1 MCDVEKIRESF
12 KPDHIT
18 TLFVGE
24 SAPAGGDFF
33 YDGNSILFRAMKQAF
48 EGSESFLKDFQASGF
63 FLDDLILE
71 PANNLEDVARDALR
85 WNSVPGLADRIRE
98 YQPSAIVTL
107 MRGIELMVIEAIC
120 QSGHNSKTYHV
131 PFPGTGNW
139 KYFQREMQPVIP
151 ELPTLHGKK
160 WKESQTVT
168 IEGKRQSIPL
178 TEGPSR
184 AAARSYLRG
193 AGFAKDDLHKPIIG
207 IANTWTEIGTCNVH
221 LREIAEALKQG
232 IREAGGTPMEFNT
245 VTISD
250 GITMGTQGMK
260 ASLVSREVIADSIE
274 LVARGNLFDG
284 LVGIGG
290 CDKNMPGI
298 IMALCRLDIPGMM
311 LYGGSIAPGKLNG
324 PNGEKIDITIQNVFE
339 GIGAYAAGKID
350 DAGLEALEA
359 NACPGAGAC
368 GGQFTANTMA
378 MSGELLGI
386 SPMELSGVPATAKN
400 KLEATRAAGRMLMDA
415 VRANRRPSQIINRK
429 SLENTIASVAASG
442 GSTNAVLHLIA
453 IARELGIDLKMDDFD
468 RISTQTPFI
477 CDLTPAGKYVASDY
491 QAAGGSR
498 LLAKRM
504 IDAGHAD
511 GSMLTISGRT
521 LSEEAAL
528 AVETP
533 GQVVIGKFESPIKPN
548 GGLVILK
555 GNLAPEGSV
564 MKIAAANRYEHRGPA
579 RVFECE
585 EDCFAAV
592 QTGKIKPNDVLVI
605 RYEGPKGGPGMREM
619 LQVTAAVSGN
629 PELSSTVALLTD
641 GRFSGA
647 TRGFTAG
654 HVAPEAFVGGP
665 IAAVR
670 EGDIIHF
677 DIPKRTLNVEISDE
691 EMRKRLEG
699 FKAPA
704 LRWPSGVFRKY
715 VDRVK
720 SASEGATT

>member
-1 MCDVEKIRESF
+1 M
-12 KPDHIT
+12 
-18 TLFVGE
+18 
-24 SAPAGGDFF
+24 
-33 YDGNSILFRAMKQAF
+33 
-48 EGSESFLKDFQASGF
+48 
-63 FLDDLILE
+63 
-71 PANNLEDVARDALR
+71 
-85 WNSVPGLADRIRE
+85 
-98 YQPSAIVTL
+98 
-107 MRGIELMVIEAIC
+107 
-120 QSGHNSKTYHV
+120 
-131 PFPGTGNW
+131 
-139 KYFQREMQPVIP
+139 
-151 ELPTLHGKK
+151 
-160 WKESQTVT
+160 TV
-168 IEGKRQSIPL
+168 EGKRQSIPL

-193 AGFAKDDLHKPIIG
+193 SGFKKDDLHKPIIG
-207 IANTWTEIGTCNVH
+207 VANTWTEIGTCNVH
-221 LREIAEALKQG
+221 LREIAEALKEG

-324 PNGEKIDITIQNVFE
+324 PDGKKIDITIQNVFE
-339 GIGAYAAGKID
+339 GIGSHAAGRID

-378 MSGELLGI
+378 MSAEILGI
-386 SPMELSGVPATAKN
+386 APIELSGVPATAPN
-400 KLEATRAAGRMLMDA
+400 KLEATRAAGRILMDA
-415 VRANRRPSQIINRK
+415 VRANRKPSQIITRK

-442 GSTNAVLHLIA
+442 GSTNAVLHLLA
-453 IARELGIDLKMDDFD
+453 IAREMGIELNIDDFD
-468 RISTQTPFI
+468 AISARTPYI
-477 CDLTPAGKYVASDY
+477 CSLTPAGKYVASDY

-511 GSMLTISGRT
+511 GSALTVSGKT
-521 LSEEAAL
+521 LAEEASTAK
-528 AVETP
+528 ETP
-533 GQVVIGKFESPIKPN
+533 GQDVIHTFEKPIKPN

-555 GNLAPEGSV
+555 GNLAPEGCV
-564 MKIAAANRYEHRGPA
+564 MKIAAAGKYDHRGPA
-579 RVFECE
+579 RVFDSE
-585 EDCFAAV
+585 EDCFKVV
-592 QTGKIKPNDVLVI
+592 QAGGIKPGDVVVI

-619 LQVTAAVSGN
+619 LQVTAAITSN
-629 PELSSTVALLTD
+629 AELSAQVALLTD

-670 EGDIIHF
+670 EGDIISF
-677 DIPKRTLNVEISDE
+677 DIAKRRLDVEISKE
-691 EMRKRLEG
+691 EMAARLKD
-699 FKAPA
+699 FKPPA
-704 LRWPSGVFRKY
+704 LRWPKGVFRKY
-715 VDRVK
+715 VDRVN

>member
-1 MCDVEKIRESF
+1 M
-12 KPDHIT
+12 
-18 TLFVGE
+18 
-24 SAPAGGDFF
+24 
-33 YDGNSILFRAMKQAF
+33 
-48 EGSESFLKDFQASGF
+48 
-63 FLDDLILE
+63 
-71 PANNLEDVARDALR
+71 
-85 WNSVPGLADRIRE
+85 
-98 YQPSAIVTL
+98 
-107 MRGIELMVIEAIC
+107 
-120 QSGHNSKTYHV
+120 
-131 PFPGTGNW
+131 
-139 KYFQREMQPVIP
+139 
-151 ELPTLHGKK
+151 
-160 WKESQTVT
+160 T

-193 AGFAKDDLHKPIIG
+193 SGFKKDDLHKPIIG
-207 IANTWTEIGTCNVH
+207 VANTWTEIGTCNVH
-221 LREIAEALKQG
+221 LREIAEALKEG

-311 LYGGSIAPGKLNG
+311 LYGGSIAPGKIDG
-324 PNGEKIDITIQNVFE
+324 KDGKKIDISIQNVFE
-339 GIGAYAAGKID
+339 GIGSFAAGRID
-350 DAGLEALEA
+350 AAGLEALEA

-378 MSGELLGI
+378 MSAEILGI
-386 SPMELSGVPATAKN
+386 SPIELSGVPATAPN
-400 KLEATRAAGRMLMDA
+400 KAEATRAAGRMLMDA
-415 VRANRRPSQIINRK
+415 VRANRRPSQIITRK

-442 GSTNAVLHLIA
+442 GSTNAVLHLLA
-453 IARELGIDLKMDDFD
+453 IAREMGIPLSIDDFD
-468 RISTQTPFI
+468 AISKRTPYI
-477 CDLTPAGKYVASDY
+477 CDLTPAGKYMASHY

-498 LLAKRM
+498 LLARRM

-511 GSMLTISGRT
+511 GSALTISGKT
-521 LSEEAAL
+521 LAEEAAL
-528 AVETP
+528 AKETP
-533 GQVVIGKFESPIKPN
+533 GQDVIHTFEKPIKPN

-555 GNLAPEGSV
+555 GNLAPEGCV
-564 MKIAAANRYEHRGPA
+564 MKIAAAGKYEHRGPA
-579 RVFECE
+579 RVFDSE
-585 EDCFAAV
+585 EDCFKVV
-592 QTGKIKPNDVLVI
+592 QEGGIKPGDVVVI

-619 LQVTAAVSGN
+619 LQVTAAISSN
-629 PELSSTVALLTD
+629 PELSAQVALLTD

-670 EGDIIHF
+670 EGDIIAF
-677 DIPKRTLNVEISDE
+677 DIAKRTLDVEISKE
-691 EMRKRLEG
+691 EMAARLKN
-699 FKAPA
+699 FKPPA
-704 LRWPSGVFRKY
+704 LRWPKGVFRKY
-715 VDRVK
+715 VDRVT

>member
-1 MCDVEKIRESF
+1 M
-12 KPDHIT
+12 
-18 TLFVGE
+18 
-24 SAPAGGDFF
+24 
-33 YDGNSILFRAMKQAF
+33 
-48 EGSESFLKDFQASGF
+48 
-63 FLDDLILE
+63 
-71 PANNLEDVARDALR
+71 
-85 WNSVPGLADRIRE
+85 
-98 YQPSAIVTL
+98 
-107 MRGIELMVIEAIC
+107 
-120 QSGHNSKTYHV
+120 
-131 PFPGTGNW
+131 
-139 KYFQREMQPVIP
+139 
-151 ELPTLHGKK
+151 
-160 WKESQTVT
+160 T

-193 AGFAKDDLHKPIIG
+193 AGFSKDDLHKPIIG
-207 IANTWTEIGTCNVH
+207 VANTWTEIGTCNVH
-221 LREIAEALKQG
+221 LRDIAEALKEG

-284 LVGIGG
+284 LIGIGG

-324 PNGEKIDITIQNVFE
+324 VDITIQNVFE
-339 GIGAYAAGKID
+339 GIGSHAAGRID

-378 MSGELLGI
+378 MSGEILGI
-386 SPMELSGVPATAKN
+386 SPIYLSGVPAISTDKHAASR
-400 KLEATRAAGRMLMDA
+400 EAGRILMDA
-415 VRANRRPSQIINRK
+415 VRANRRPSEIITRR

-453 IARELGIDLKMDDFD
+453 IARELNIPLNVDDFD
-468 RISTQTPFI
+468 QISKRTPFI

-498 LLAKRM
+498 LLAKRL
-504 IDAGHAD
+504 IEAGHAD
-511 GSMLTISGRT
+511 GSALTISGKT
-521 LSEEAAL
+521 LAEEAAL
-528 AVETP
+528 AKETP
-533 GQVVIGKFESPIKPN
+533 GQVVIRGFDNPIKPT

-555 GNLAPEGSV
+555 GNLAPEGCV
-564 MKIAAANRYEHRGPA
+564 MKVAAANRVEHRGPA

-585 EDCFAAV
+585 DDCFAAV
-592 QTGKIKPNDVLVI
+592 QSGNIKPNDVLVI

-619 LQVTAAVSGN
+619 LQVTAAISSN
-629 PELSSTVALLTD
+629 PELAASVALMTD

-670 EGDIIHF
+670 EGDTIHF
-677 DIPKRTLNVEISDE
+677 DIPNRTLTLELSEEEIAA
-691 EMRKRLEG
+691 RLKG
-699 FKAPA
+699 FRPPA
-704 LRWPSGVFRKY
+704 LRWPRGVFRKY
-715 VDRVK
+715 VDRVN

>member
-1 MCDVEKIRESF
+1 
-12 KPDHIT
+12 
-18 TLFVGE
+18 
-24 SAPAGGDFF
+24 
-33 YDGNSILFRAMKQAF
+33 
-48 EGSESFLKDFQASGF
+48 
-63 FLDDLILE
+63 
-71 PANNLEDVARDALR
+71 
-85 WNSVPGLADRIRE
+85 
-98 YQPSAIVTL
+98 
-107 MRGIELMVIEAIC
+107 
-120 QSGHNSKTYHV
+120 
-131 PFPGTGNW
+131 
-139 KYFQREMQPVIP
+139 
-151 ELPTLHGKK
+151 
-160 WKESQTVT
+160 VT

-193 AGFAKDDLHKPIIG
+193 SGFAKEDLHKPIIG
-207 IANTWTEIGTCNVH
+207 VANTWTEIGTCNVH

-324 PNGEKIDITIQNVFE
+324 PKGEKIDITIQNVFE
-339 GIGAYAAGKID
+339 GIGSFAAGRID
-350 DAGLEALEA
+350 EAGLEALEA

-378 MSGELLGI
+378 MSGEILGI
-386 SPMELSGVPATAKN
+386 SPIEISGVPATDPN
-400 KLEATRAAGRMLMDA
+400 KLEATRKAGHILMDA
-415 VRANRRPSQIINRK
+415 VRANLRPSQIITRK

-442 GSTNAVLHLIA
+442 GSTNAVLHLLA
-453 IARELGIDLKMDDFD
+453 IAKEMGIALNIDDFD
-468 RISTQTPFI
+468 VISERTPYI
-477 CDLTPAGKYVASDY
+477 CSLTPAGKYVASDY

-504 IDAGHAD
+504 IDAGFAD
-511 GSMLTISGRT
+511 GSALTISGKT
-521 LSEEAAL
+521 LAEEAAS
-528 AVETP
+528 AKETP
-533 GQVVIGKFESPIKPN
+533 GQDVIHTFEKPIKPN

-555 GNLAPEGSV
+555 GNLAPEGCV
-564 MKIAAANRYEHRGPA
+564 MKIAAAGKYEHRGPA
-579 RVFECE
+579 RVFDCE
-585 EDCFAAV
+585 EDCFKVV
-592 QTGKIKPNDVLVI
+592 QEGGIKPGDVVVI

-619 LQVTAAVSGN
+619 LQVTAAISSN
-629 PELSSTVALLTD
+629 AELSAHVALLTD

-670 EGDIIHF
+670 EGDIISF
-677 DIPKRTLNVEISDE
+677 DIPKRTLNVEISDA
-691 EMRKRLEG
+691 EMAARLKD
-699 FKAPA
+699 FKPPA
-704 LRWPSGVFRKY
+704 LRWPKGVFRKY
-715 VDRVK
+715 VDRVT
-720 SASEGATT
+720 SASVGATT

>member
-1 MCDVEKIRESF
+1 M
-12 KPDHIT
+12 
-18 TLFVGE
+18 
-24 SAPAGGDFF
+24 
-33 YDGNSILFRAMKQAF
+33 
-48 EGSESFLKDFQASGF
+48 
-63 FLDDLILE
+63 
-71 PANNLEDVARDALR
+71 
-85 WNSVPGLADRIRE
+85 
-98 YQPSAIVTL
+98 
-107 MRGIELMVIEAIC
+107 
-120 QSGHNSKTYHV
+120 
-131 PFPGTGNW
+131 
-139 KYFQREMQPVIP
+139 
-151 ELPTLHGKK
+151 
-160 WKESQTVT
+160 T

-221 LREIAEALKQG
+221 LRQIAEWLKIG

-274 LVARGNLFDG
+274 LVSRGNLFDG

-311 LYGGSIAPGKLNG
+311 LYGGSIAPGKLAG
-324 PNGEKIDITIQNVFE
+324 PNGSTIDITIQNVFE
-339 GIGAYAAGKID
+339 GIGSHAAGRID

-359 NACPGAGAC
+359 AACPGAGAC

-378 MSGELLGI
+378 MSGEILGI
-386 SPMELSGVPATAKN
+386 SPIYLSGVPATSPDKRA
-400 KLEATRAAGRMLMDA
+400 ATIEAGRMLMDA
-415 VRANRRPSQIINRK
+415 VRANRRPSQIITRK

-453 IARELGIDLKMDDFD
+453 IARELGIPLNVDDFD
-468 RISTQTPFI
+468 EISKRTPFI
-477 CDLTPAGKYVASDY
+477 CDLTPAGKFVASDY

-498 LLAKRM
+498 VLAQRL
-504 IDAGHAD
+504 IDVGFAD
-511 GSMLTISGRT
+511 GSTLTISGRT
-521 LSEEAAL
+521 LAEEAAL
-528 AVETP
+528 AQETP
-533 GQVVIGKFESPIKPN
+533 GQVVIHTFDHPIKPT

-555 GNLAPEGSV
+555 GNLAPEGCV
-564 MKIAAANRYEHRGPA
+564 MKVAAANKLEHRGPA
-579 RVFECE
+579 RVFETE

-592 QTGKIKPNDVLVI
+592 QTGQIRPNDVLVI

-619 LQVTAAVSGN
+619 LQVTAAISSN
-629 PELSSTVALLTD
+629 ADLSSTVALMTD

-677 DIPKRTLNVEISDE
+677 DIPNRTLTLEVPDE
-691 EMRKRLEG
+691 EIAARLKG
-699 FKAPA
+699 FTPPA
-704 LRWPSGVFRKY
+704 LRWPKGVFRKY
-715 VDRVK
+715 VDRVT

>member
-1 MCDVEKIRESF
+1 M
-12 KPDHIT
+12 
-18 TLFVGE
+18 
-24 SAPAGGDFF
+24 
-33 YDGNSILFRAMKQAF
+33 
-48 EGSESFLKDFQASGF
+48 
-63 FLDDLILE
+63 
-71 PANNLEDVARDALR
+71 
-85 WNSVPGLADRIRE
+85 
-98 YQPSAIVTL
+98 
-107 MRGIELMVIEAIC
+107 
-120 QSGHNSKTYHV
+120 
-131 PFPGTGNW
+131 
-139 KYFQREMQPVIP
+139 
-151 ELPTLHGKK
+151 
-160 WKESQTVT
+160 T

-193 AGFAKDDLHKPIIG
+193 AGYAKEDLHKPIIG

-221 LREIAEALKQG
+221 LRELAEALKQG

-245 VTISD
+245 ITISD

-274 LVARGNLFDG
+274 LTARGNLFDG

-324 PNGEKIDITIQNVFE
+324 VDITIQNVFE

-350 DAGLEALEA
+350 EAGLEALEA

-378 MSGELLGI
+378 MSAEILGI
-386 SPMELSGVPATAKN
+386 APMQLSGVPATANDKYA
-400 KLEATRAAGRMLMDA
+400 ATREAGRMVMDA
-415 VRANRRPSQIINRK
+415 VRANRRPSQIITRK
-429 SLENTIASVAASG
+429 ALENTIASVAASG

-453 IARELGIDLKMDDFD
+453 IARELGIPLSVDDFD
-468 RISTQTPFI
+468 AISKRTPFI
-477 CDLTPAGKYVASDY
+477 CDLVPAGKYMASHY

-498 LLAKRM
+498 VLAKRL
-504 IDAGHAD
+504 IDAGFAD
-511 GSMLTISGRT
+511 GSTLTISGKT
-521 LSEEAAL
+521 LAEEAAL
-528 AVETP
+528 AEETP
-533 GQVVIGKFESPIKPN
+533 GQVVIKTFEKPIKPT

-555 GNLAPEGSV
+555 GNLAPEGCV
-564 MKIAAANRYEHRGPA
+564 MKIAAADRTEHRGPA
-579 RVFECE
+579 RVFDCE

-592 QTGKIKPNDVLVI
+592 QSGRIKPGDVLVI

-619 LQVTAAVSGN
+619 LQVTAAVSGH
-629 PELSSTVALLTD
+629 PDLSHTVALLTD

-670 EGDIIHF
+670 EGDVIHF
-677 DIPKRTLNVEISDE
+677 DIPNRRLDVELSDQE
-691 EMRKRLEG
+691 IKNRLKD
-699 FKAPA
+699 FAPPP
-704 LRWPSGVFRKY
+704 LRWPAGVFRKY
-715 VDRVK
+715 VDRVN
-720 SASEGATT
+720 SASLGATT

>member
-1 MCDVEKIRESF
+1 
-12 KPDHIT
+12 
-18 TLFVGE
+18 
-24 SAPAGGDFF
+24 
-33 YDGNSILFRAMKQAF
+33 
-48 EGSESFLKDFQASGF
+48 
-63 FLDDLILE
+63 
-71 PANNLEDVARDALR
+71 
-85 WNSVPGLADRIRE
+85 
-98 YQPSAIVTL
+98 
-107 MRGIELMVIEAIC
+107 
-120 QSGHNSKTYHV
+120 
-131 PFPGTGNW
+131 
-139 KYFQREMQPVIP
+139 
-151 ELPTLHGKK
+151 
-160 WKESQTVT
+160 VT

-193 AGFAKDDLHKPIIG
+193 AGFKKEDLHKPIIG

-221 LREIAEALKQG
+221 LREIAEALKEG

-245 VTISD
+245 ITISD

-311 LYGGSIAPGKLNG
+311 LYGGSIAPGKVDG
-324 PNGEKIDITIQNVFE
+324 VDITIQNVFE
-339 GIGAYAAGKID
+339 GIGSHAKGLID
-350 DAGLEALEA
+350 DARLEDLEAH
-359 NACPGAGAC
+359 ACPGAGAC

-378 MSGELLGI
+378 MSAEIMGI
-386 SPMELSGVPATAKN
+386 SPIELSGVPATAPN
-400 KLEATRAAGRMLMDA
+400 KKEATRAAGRMLMDA
-415 VRANRRPSQIINRK
+415 VRANRRPSQIITRK

-442 GSTNAVLHLIA
+442 GSTNAVLHLLA
-453 IARELGIDLKMDDFD
+453 IAREMGIELSIDDFD
-468 RISTQTPFI
+468 AISKRTPFI
-477 CDLTPAGKYVASDY
+477 CDLTPAGKYMAWHY
-491 QAAGGSR
+491 QEAGGSR
-498 LLAKRM
+498 LLARRM
-504 IDAGHAD
+504 IAAGHAD
-511 GSMLTISGRT
+511 GGTLTISGKT
-521 LSEEAAL
+521 LAEEAAL
-528 AVETP
+528 AQEKP
-533 GQVVIGKFESPIKPN
+533 GQDVIHTFEKPIKPN

-555 GNLAPEGSV
+555 GNLAPEGCV
-564 MKIAAANRYEHRGPA
+564 MKIAAADRYEHRGPA
-579 RVFECE
+579 RVFDCE
-585 EDCFAAV
+585 EDCFKAV
-592 QTGKIKPNDVLVI
+592 QSGGIRPGDVIVI

-619 LQVTAAVSGN
+619 LQVTAAISGM
-629 PELSSTVALLTD
+629 PELSHTVALLTD

-670 EGDIIHF
+670 EGDMIHF
-677 DIPKRTLNVEISDE
+677 DIRNRALNVEISDAE
-691 EMRKRLEG
+691 LKERLKN

-715 VDRVK
+715 VDRVR

>member
-1 MCDVEKIRESF
+1 M
-12 KPDHIT
+12 
-18 TLFVGE
+18 
-24 SAPAGGDFF
+24 
-33 YDGNSILFRAMKQAF
+33 
-48 EGSESFLKDFQASGF
+48 
-63 FLDDLILE
+63 
-71 PANNLEDVARDALR
+71 
-85 WNSVPGLADRIRE
+85 
-98 YQPSAIVTL
+98 
-107 MRGIELMVIEAIC
+107 
-120 QSGHNSKTYHV
+120 
-131 PFPGTGNW
+131 
-139 KYFQREMQPVIP
+139 
-151 ELPTLHGKK
+151 
-160 WKESQTVT
+160 T

-193 AGFAKDDLHKPIIG
+193 VGFSKEELHQPIIG
-207 IANTWTEIGTCNVH
+207 IANTWTEIGTCNMH
-221 LREIAEALKQG
+221 LREIAEALKEG

-245 VTISD
+245 ITIHD

-324 PNGEKIDITIQNVFE
+324 PDGREIDITIQDVFE
-339 GIGAYAAGKID
+339 GIGSHAAGRID

-378 MSGELLGI
+378 MSGEILGI
-386 SPMELSGVPATAKN
+386 SPIKLSGVPATSPE
-400 KLEATRAAGRMLMDA
+400 KLAACREAGRMLMDA
-415 VRANRRPSQIINRK
+415 VRANRRPSQIITRK
-429 SLENTIASVAASG
+429 SIENTIASVAASG
-442 GSTNAVLHLIA
+442 GSTNAVLHLLA
-453 IARELGIDLKMDDFD
+453 IAREMNIPLTIDDFD
-468 RISTQTPFI
+468 IISKRTPYI
-477 CDLTPAGKYVASDY
+477 CSLTPAGKYVASDY

-498 LLAKRM
+498 LLAKRL

-511 GSMLTISGRT
+511 GSTLTISGKT
-521 LSEEAAL
+521 LAEEAAL
-528 AVETP
+528 AEETP
-533 GQVVIGKFESPIKPN
+533 GQQVIGTFEEPIKPN

-555 GNLAPEGSV
+555 GNLAPEGCV
-564 MKIAAANRYEHRGPA
+564 MKIAAANRMDHRGPA
-579 RVFECE
+579 RVFDCE

-592 QTGKIKPNDVLVI
+592 QTGQIKPGDVLVI

-619 LQVTAAVSGN
+619 LQVTAAVSSSA
-629 PELSSTVALLTD
+629 ELSATVALLTD

-677 DIPKRTLNVEISDE
+677 DILNRKLDVEISEE
-691 EMRKRLEG
+691 EMAARLKG
-699 FKAPA
+699 FTPPA
-704 LRWPSGVFRKY
+704 LRWPRGVFRKY
-715 VDRVK
+715 VDRVT

>member
-1 MCDVEKIRESF
+1 M
-12 KPDHIT
+12 
-18 TLFVGE
+18 
-24 SAPAGGDFF
+24 
-33 YDGNSILFRAMKQAF
+33 
-48 EGSESFLKDFQASGF
+48 
-63 FLDDLILE
+63 
-71 PANNLEDVARDALR
+71 
-85 WNSVPGLADRIRE
+85 
-98 YQPSAIVTL
+98 
-107 MRGIELMVIEAIC
+107 
-120 QSGHNSKTYHV
+120 
-131 PFPGTGNW
+131 
-139 KYFQREMQPVIP
+139 
-151 ELPTLHGKK
+151 
-160 WKESQTVT
+160 T

-193 AGFAKDDLHKPIIG
+193 SGFAKDDLHKPIIG

-221 LREIAEALKQG
+221 LHEVAEALKQG

-245 VTISD
+245 ITISD

-324 PNGEKIDITIQNVFE
+324 IDITIQNVFE

-350 DAGLEALEA
+350 AAGLEALEA

-378 MSGELLGI
+378 MSGEMLGI
-386 SPMELSGVPATAKN
+386 SPMQLSGVPATDKDKHA
-400 KLEATRAAGRMLMDA
+400 ATREAGRMLMDA
-415 VRANRRPSQIINRK
+415 VRANRRPSQIITK
-429 SLENTIASVAASG
+429 TSIMNTIASVAASG
-442 GSTNAVLHLIA
+442 GSTNAVLHLLALAHEMGI
-453 IARELGIDLKMDDFD
+453 ELSIDDFD
-468 RISTQTPFI
+468 AISKKTPFI
-477 CDLTPAGKYVASDY
+477 CDLVPAGKYMASHF

-498 LLAKRM
+498 LLAKRL

-511 GSMLTISGRT
+511 GSTLTISGRT
-521 LSEEAAL
+521 LAEEAAL

-533 GQVVIGKFESPIKPN
+533 GQVVIKTFEDPIKAT

-555 GNLAPEGSV
+555 GNLAPEGCV
-564 MKIAAANRYEHRGPA
+564 MKIAAADRYEHRGPA
-579 RVFECE
+579 RVFDSE

-592 QTGKIKPNDVLVI
+592 QGDKVKPGDVLVI

-619 LQVTAAVSGN
+619 LQVTAAVSGH
-629 PELSSTVALLTD
+629 PELSHTVALLTD

-670 EGDIIHF
+670 EGDIIAF
-677 DIPKRTLNVEISDE
+677 DIKKRTLDVEISAE
-691 EMRKRLEG
+691 EMAARLKG
-699 FKAPA
+699 FKPPA
-704 LRWPSGVFRKY
+704 LRWPAGVFRKY
-715 VDRVK
+715 VDRVT
-720 SASEGATT
+720 SASHGATT

>member
-1 MCDVEKIRESF
+1 M
-12 KPDHIT
+12 
-18 TLFVGE
+18 
-24 SAPAGGDFF
+24 
-33 YDGNSILFRAMKQAF
+33 
-48 EGSESFLKDFQASGF
+48 
-63 FLDDLILE
+63 
-71 PANNLEDVARDALR
+71 
-85 WNSVPGLADRIRE
+85 
-98 YQPSAIVTL
+98 
-107 MRGIELMVIEAIC
+107 
-120 QSGHNSKTYHV
+120 
-131 PFPGTGNW
+131 
-139 KYFQREMQPVIP
+139 
-151 ELPTLHGKK
+151 
-160 WKESQTVT
+160 T

-193 AGFAKDDLHKPIIG
+193 SGFAKEDLHKPIIG

-324 PNGEKIDITIQNVFE
+324 PNGDKIDITIQNVFE
-339 GIGAYAAGKID
+339 GIGSFAAGRID
-350 DAGLEALEA
+350 EAGLEALEA

-378 MSGELLGI
+378 MSGEILGI
-386 SPMELSGVPATAKN
+386 SPIELSGVPATDPN
-400 KLEATRAAGRMLMDA
+400 KLEATRMAGHILMDA
-415 VRANRRPSQIINRK
+415 VRANLRPSQIITRK

-442 GSTNAVLHLIA
+442 GSTNAVLHLLA
-453 IARELGIDLKMDDFD
+453 IAKEMGIALNIDDFD
-468 RISTQTPFI
+468 VISERTPYI
-477 CDLTPAGKYVASDY
+477 CSLTPAGKYVASDY

-504 IDAGHAD
+504 IDAGFAD
-511 GSMLTISGRT
+511 GSALTISGKT
-521 LSEEAAL
+521 LAEEAAS
-528 AVETP
+528 AKEAP
-533 GQVVIGKFESPIKPN
+533 GQDVIATFEKPIKPN

-555 GNLAPEGSV
+555 GNLAPEGCV
-564 MKIAAANRYEHRGPA
+564 MKIAAAGKYEHRGPA
-579 RVFECE
+579 RVFDCE
-585 EDCFAAV
+585 EDCFKVV
-592 QTGKIKPNDVLVI
+592 QEGGICPGDVVVI

-619 LQVTAAVSGN
+619 LQVTAAISSN
-629 PELSSTVALLTD
+629 AELSAHVALLTD

-670 EGDIIHF
+670 EGDIIAF
-677 DIPKRTLNVEISDE
+677 DIPKRTLNVEISDA
-691 EMRKRLEG
+691 EMAARLKD
-699 FKAPA
+699 FKPPA
-704 LRWPSGVFRKY
+704 LRWPKGVFRKY
-715 VDRVK
+715 VDRVT
-720 SASEGATT
+720 SASVGATT